1 MGILLT
7 GVQSLSESHVSQE
20 VCTTGEEC
28 FREAQYFQENN
39 PELISDQLKRFRSI
53 HQTDPTSLWG
63 KRAGVHV
70 GLLLL
75 TEDPSAALPYFQTG
89 LRDFPVLDDYFHFWI
104 GEALLK
110 AGQVRQ
116 AAETFQSFVEQFPQ
130 SILATEVSL
139 QAGRAWYT
147 LGECGPAA
155 DFLHSGISEEPDDPS
170 APRDLLELA
179 DCALKLGQ
187 TSRAREVLQEVWW
200 RFPDTPE
207 ASSAQDRLDAMGQK
221 KGHWVPSVK
230 VRYKRANRF
239 YRLALFPEAI
249 ADFQHLLSHGLIG
262 SRQSDAKFDLGMAY
276 VRLKQYHRAAPLF
289 EELVEKGDANA
300 GKASVWLAKS
310 YLRQDRGQ
318 ELLSL
323 RNKKAFAR
331 LSPSRKAKILWMG
344 GLWLED
350 QGRIEK
356 ARASYR
362 EAAQTAGSSS
372 AGRDALWR
380 IGWMAYRSQDYES
393 AIATFKQLDAA
404 AGIRSVTLRARYWS
418 ARALENSGKKDAAQ
432 TLYAHLAHEFPGT
445 YYGQLSRLR
454 FQEDDSFSHLP
465 QSGKRFFPPKTEKL
479 PALTR
484 NLHVQKAQELM
495 EFRLYEEAK
504 NELLA
509 TVDNFRSDPEV
520 VSETLVLLNQARAYS
535 DALAL
540 AQRYF
545 EDQIDRGQFDVY
557 PGLELIAYPT
567 GYLPV
572 IQAYGGKKLD
582 PFLVSALIREESL
595 YDTEALSPVGAVGLM
610 QLMPKTANRVA
621 QKFGLPGVEKEALKV
636 GDTNIRLGTLYLQQL
651 LDQFEDDMV
660 HAVAAYNAGPQ
671 AVHGW
676 ISRFGNSETDEFVEL
691 ISYRETRRYVKRV
704 FTSYRTYHWLI
715 STTYSG

>member
-28 FREAQYFQENN
+28 FREAQSFQENN

-75 TEDPSAALPYFQTG
+75 MEDPSAALPYFQTG
-89 LRDFPVLDDYFHFWI
+89 PRDFPVLDDYFHFWM
-104 GEALLK
+104 GGALLK
-110 AGQVRQ
+110 AWQMRQ
-116 AAETFQSFVEQFPQ
+116 AAETFQFFVEQFPQ
-130 SILATEVSL
+130 SVLATEASL
-139 QAGRAWYT
+139 QAGRAWSN
-147 LGECGPAA
+147 LGECGPAV

-170 APRDLLELA
+170 APSDLLELA
-179 DCALKLGQ
+179 NCALQLGQ
-187 TSRAREVLQEVWW
+187 TSRSREALEEVWW

-207 ASSAQDRLDAMGQK
+207 ASTAQDRLDAMQLK
-221 KGHWVPSVK
+221 KGQWVASVK
-230 VRYKRANRF
+230 VRYKRARRF

-249 ADFQHLLSHGLIG
+249 ADFQYLLSHGLTG
-262 SRQSDAKFDLGMAY
+262 SLQSDAKFDLGMAH
-276 VRLKQYHRAAPLF
+276 VRLKQYDHAAPLF
-289 EELVEKGDANA
+289 EELLKQGDANA
-300 GKASVWLAKS
+300 GKAGVWLAKS
-310 YLRQDRGQ
+310 YLRQDRGK
-318 ELLSL
+318 ELLSV
-323 RNKKAFAR
+323 RNKETFAR
-331 LSPSRKAKILWMG
+331 LSPSRKAKIVWMG

-350 QGRIEK
+350 QGRMEE

-362 EAAQTAGSSS
+362 EAAQIAGSSS

-393 AIATFKQLDAA
+393 AVATFKKLDAA
-404 AGIRSVTLRARYWS
+404 AGIRSVILRARYWG

-432 TLYAHLAHEFPGT
+432 TLYARLAQEFPGT

-465 QSGKRFFPPKTEKL
+465 QSRKRFFPPTTENL

-484 NLHVQKAQELM
+484 NLHVQKAHQLIEL
-495 EFRLYEEAK
+495 RLYEEAK

-509 TVDNFRSDPEV
+509 TVKHFRSNPKV
-520 VSETLVLLNQARAYS
+520 VSRTLVLLNQARAYS

-557 PGLELIAYPT
+557 PGLNLIAYPT
-567 GYLPV
+567 GYLSI
-572 IQAYGGKKLD
+572 IQAYAGKKLD

-610 QLMPKTANRVA
+610 QLMPKTAKRVA
-621 QKFGLPGVEKEALKV
+621 REFGLPRIEKEALKV

-704 FTSYRTYHWLI
+704 FTSYRTYHRLT